1 MGLPLLIK
9 NYCVRLSD
17 VGVHGVLGGQAPMNI
32 LQDIAA
38 EHAMN
43 LGFGVNDLAGND
55 LAWFLGRLSVR
66 VNRYPRWDE
75 EITVATWPCGS
86 RGLMCFRD
94 FEITDSAGDIIVAA
108 SSGWLVVDLNR
119 RRPLRPN
126 RALGEIPINPKRVLE
141 TDFQEIDEPGECRF
155 SKTFE
160 PRFAEID
167 LNNHIN
173 NSIYLTW
180 ATESMPQ
187 EVLAGYVPVEIDI
200 AFKSEVSL
208 GRLVTAETCITGD
221 HAETKTA
228 IHSISQDGSESI
240 AAKLKTV
247 WKLAEA

>member
-1 MGLPLLIK
+1 MLTK
-9 NYCVRLSD
+9 KYCVRLSD
-17 VGVHGVLGGQAPMNI
+17 VGVHGVLGGQALMNI

-38 EHAMN
+38 EHAMK
-43 LGFGVNDLAGND
+43 LGFGVNDLAGNG

-75 EITVATWPCGS
+75 EITVATWPSGGK
-86 RGLMCFRD
+86 GLMCFRD
-94 FEITDSAGDIIVAA
+94 FEITDSAGVVIAAA

-126 RALGEIPINPKRVLE
+126 RALGDIPVNPKRALE
-141 TDFQEIDEPGECRF
+141 TDFLEIDQLAECQF

-187 EVLAGYVPVEIDI
+187 EVLAEYVPAEIDI

-208 GRLVTAETCITGD
+208 GRPVNVETCITAD
-221 HAETKTA
+221 QAETKTA
-228 IHSISQDGSESI
+228 IHSICQDGSESI
-240 AAKLKTV
+240 AARLKTV
-247 WKLAEA
+247 WKPAKA